1 MHKRIVESIS
11 TISKYIFSKAY
22 VRIGFFACFY
32 CLCSSLFAQDQ
43 KLSDSLEIIYS
54 SGDYNKEDEL
64 ELLQELA
71 KSETNADKILTYGL
85 MLITKAKEAGSS
97 DNEFLGYLRQGDAYR
112 LKSELTK
119 ALESYLVAAKVAS
132 DHNLK
137 SRGASINIAIA
148 DVYSIMGDGPTA
160 VKYYRDALKLINIET
175 DPLAL
180 ASAQLNLGDEYF
192 NQSKLDSALYCF
204 NESNKIFEKE
214 NYSIGVAYN
223 LGNIGL
229 VYAEMGKYIQ
239 AEEKLSGAIEV
250 LEKLEDYYPICVY
263 LNAMSDIYA
272 AKDEKE
278 KSLRYAE
285 RSLELAQKYE
295 LKEQISDSNLK
306 LSTYYEK
313 YGSDK
318 KALEYYKKY
327 IVFRDQVSNIKEV
340 QKMANVRTEFE
351 VSQKQIEV
359 DLLNQQKKIQR
370 YIAIGTGIALLL
382 SGLLALALF
391 RSNRFMK
398 KTNVIIA
405 SEKKRSDDLLKN
417 ILPEETAKELKE
429 NGVVKAKKIE
439 QISVLFTDFK
449 GFTKS
454 SENLDP
460 ELLVESINYYFSKFD
475 EIIDKYGLEKIKTI
489 GDAYMCAGGLPFPTD
504 DHAVKTCQAAI
515 DIVEFVRKTK
525 RSIKHNL
532 VKFDIRVGIN
542 TGPVVAGVVGT
553 KKFQYDI
560 WGDTVNI
567 ASRMESSGD
576 VGKVNISES
585 TYNSLKKYDVF
596 EFTYRG
602 EIDVKGKGKMA
613 MYFIDYID

>member
-1 MHKRIVESIS
+1 MEFLSA
-11 TISKYIFSKAY
+11 ISKYIFSKAY

-32 CLCSSLFAQDQ
+32 CFCFSLFAQDQ

-71 KSETNADKILTYGL
+71 NSETNADKILAYGHI
-85 MLITKAKEAGSS
+85 LITKAKEAGSS
-97 DNEFLGYLRQGDAYR
+97 DKEFMGYLRQGDAYR
-112 LKSELTK
+112 LKGELTK
-119 ALESYLVAAKVAS
+119 ALESYLIAAKIATN
-132 DHNLK
+132 HNLK
-137 SRGASINIAIA
+137 SKRAIINIAIA
-148 DVYSIMGDGPTA
+148 DVYSIMGDGTTA
-160 VKYYRDALKLINIET
+160 VKYYRDALKLINTET
-175 DPLAL
+175 DPLNL

-192 NQSKLDSALYCF
+192 NQSKLDSALYYF

-214 NYSIGVAYN
+214 NYPIGVAYN

-229 VYAEMGKYIQ
+229 VYAEMGKYVQ

-272 AKDEKE
+272 AKNEKE

-285 RSLELAQKYE
+285 LSLELAQKHE

-313 YGSDK
+313 YGSNK
-318 KALEYYKKY
+318 KALEYYKNY
-327 IVFRDQVSNIKEV
+327 VAFRDQVRSIEEV
-340 QKMANVRTEFE
+340 QKMANVRTEYE

-359 DLLNQQKKIQR
+359 DLLNQQQKIQR
-370 YIAIGTGIALLL
+370 YIAIGIGIALLL
-382 SGLLALALF
+382 SGLLTISLF
-391 RSNRFMK
+391 RSNKFMK
-398 KTNVIIA
+398 KTNEIIA

-429 NGVVKAKKIE
+429 NGVVKAKQFE

-489 GDAYMCAGGLPFPTD
+489 GDAYMCAGGLPFPID
-504 DHAVKTCQAAI
+504 DHAVKTSQAAI

-525 RSIKHNL
+525 KSINHNL

-567 ASRMESSGD
+567 ARRMESSGD
-576 VGKVNISES
+576 VDKVNISES
-585 TYNSLKKYDVF
+585 TYNILKKYNVF
-596 EFTYRG
+596 EFKYRG
-602 EIDVKGKGKMA
+602 EIDAKGKGKMA
-613 MYFIDYID
+613 MYFIDHIG

>member
-1 MHKRIVESIS
+1 MESIS

-22 VRIGFFACFY
+22 IQIGFFACFY
-32 CLCSSLFAQDQ
+32 CFCSSLFAQDQ
-43 KLSDSLEIIYS
+43 KLSDSLEIVYS
-54 SGDYNKEDEL
+54 SGDYNKENEL
-64 ELLQELA
+64 KLLQELA
-71 KSETNADKILTYGL
+71 ESETNADKILTYAL
-85 MLITKAKEAGSS
+85 LLITKAKEAGSS

-119 ALESYLVAAKVAS
+119 ALESYLIASKVAS
-132 DHNLK
+132 DYNLK

-148 DVYSIMGDGPTA
+148 DVYSIMGDSPTA
-160 VKYYRDALKLINIET
+160 VKYYSDALKLINIET
-175 DPLAL
+175 DPLSL

-192 NQSKLDSALYCF
+192 NQNKLDSALYYF
-204 NESNKIFEKE
+204 NESIKIFEKE
-214 NYSIGVAYN
+214 NYPIGVAYN

-229 VYAEMGKYIQ
+229 INAEMGKYIQ
-239 AEEKLSGAIEV
+239 AEEKLGSAIEV
-250 LEKLEDYYPICVY
+250 LERLEDYYPICVY

-272 AKDEKE
+272 VKNEKE

-285 RSLELAQKYE
+285 LSLELAEKYE

-306 LSTYYEK
+306 LSKYYEK
-313 YGSDK
+313 HEGSN
-318 KALEYYKKY
+318 KALEYYKNY
-327 IVFRDQVSNIKEV
+327 VAFRDQVSSIKEV

-359 DLLNQQKKIQR
+359 NLLNQQKKIQR
-370 YIAIGTGIALLL
+370 YIAIGIGIALFL
-382 SGLLALALF
+382 SGLLAISLF
-391 RSNRFMK
+391 RSNKFMK
-398 KTNVIIA
+398 KTNEIIA
-405 SEKKRSDDLLKN
+405 YEKKRSDDLLKN

-429 NGVVKAKKIE
+429 NGVVKAKQFE
-439 QISVLFTDFK
+439 QVSVLFTDFK

-475 EIIDKYGLEKIKTI
+475 EITDKYGLEKIKTI
-489 GDAYMCAGGLPFPTD
+489 GDAYMCAGGLPFAID
-504 DHAVKTCQAAI
+504 DQAVKTCQAAI

-525 RSIKHNL
+525 RSINHNL
-532 VKFDIRVGIN
+532 AKFDIRVGIN
-542 TGPVVAGVVGT
+542 TGPIVAGVVGT

-585 TYNSLKKYDVF
+585 TYDIIKKYDVF
-596 EFTYRG
+596 KFIYRG
-602 EIDVKGKGKMA
+602 EIDTKGKGKMA
-613 MYFIDYID
+613 MYFIEYKD